1 MTINISS
8 DGKKVLDSGLVFAF
22 NETSDFKFE
31 FKDIGLK
38 LNIRFIFDKDNSK
51 QQTILVSK
59 NADETE
65 FKCMNFSDSG
75 TGTSK
80 PITLG
85 KVGKSTVYM
94 NFWSYLDGDMA
105 GTNKTRKIE
114 YTIYQEK
121 ENGK

>member
-85 KVGKSTVYM
+85 KLGKSTVYM

>member
-1 MTINISS
+1 MIINISS
-8 DGKKVLDSGLVFAF
+8 DGKKVLDRGLVFAF
-22 NETSDFKFE
+22 NEESDFRFE
-31 FKDIGLK
+31 FQDKGFK
-38 LNIRFIFDKDNSK
+38 LNIRFIFDKDDSM

-59 NADETE
+59 NANETE
-65 FKCMNFSDSG
+65 FKCINFSNSG

-85 KVGKSTVYM
+85 KLGKSTIYM

-105 GTNKTRKIE
+105 GKNKTRKIE
-114 YTIYQEK
+114 YTIYQEE